1 MEVLVGKAQVDA
13 AIWETFSRPWIS
25 ICGCLVILERAC
37 PCRSCFPISCKH
49 CDPGWCKKHPITLPE
64 SISVWEAIPGVPFF
78 WGELPCPSWMKPP
91 GTVVLIAHRLSTVIN
106 ATQICVIHKG
116 LIVEKGTHDEL
127 VAQGGVYAQLVSRQL
142 SRDASAV
149 MGEKKAKDAK
159 KTNQSL
165 VIFIG
170 LRECLQETLNCMFWL
185 WISAVVSC
193 TSSLLRYLQ
202 IMRLGN
208 DLV

>member
-1 MEVLVGKAQVDA
+1 MLAHAEVVSPYHANIVIQGGVKNILSLFRKAYLFGKPYQVYL
-13 AIWETFSRPWIS
+13 FL
-25 ICGCLVILERAC
+25 G
-37 PCRSCFPISCKH
+37 
-49 CDPGWCKKHPITLPE
+49 
-64 SISVWEAIPGVPFF
+64 
-78 WGELPCPSWMKPP
+78 GELPCPSWMKPP

-170 LRECLQETLNCMFWL
+170 LRECLQETLNCMF
-185 WISAVVSC
+185 
-193 TSSLLRYLQ
+193 
-202 IMRLGN
+202 
-208 DLV
+208 